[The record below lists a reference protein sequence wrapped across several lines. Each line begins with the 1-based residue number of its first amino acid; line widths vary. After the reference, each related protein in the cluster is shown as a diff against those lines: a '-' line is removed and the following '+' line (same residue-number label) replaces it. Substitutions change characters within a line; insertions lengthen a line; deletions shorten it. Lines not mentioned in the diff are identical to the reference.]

1 MTVPPGRVPGDAAHR
16 GGRDRAGGLVRLN
29 GDLRPAVAVTAA
41 TALVMSVALGPAP
54 ARLAFRLETFAGQV
68 PGEPEA
74 TVAWAVVAPLVG
86 PGYVRRRDLL

>member
-1 MTVPPGRVPGDAAHR
+1 MRLVAAVAV
-16 GGRDRAGGLVRLN
+16 GPGGLVRPN
-29 GDLRPAVAVTAA
+29 GDLRPAVVVTAA
-41 TALVMSVALGPAP
+41 TVPVMSVTLGQAA

-86 PGYVRRRDLL
+86 LGYVRRRDFP